1 MYNRTIY
8 RSNYEDKE
16 RFIEEVVNPLLL
28 NSELECSAVYYK
40 PKALRD
46 DEYIQLYDSDG
57 LLRGTIDITCDSI
70 SAIIIDVVKYLS
82 KNNHF

>member
-8 RSNYEDKE
+8 RSNYEGKE
-16 RFIEEVVNPLLL
+16 KFIEEVVNPLLL
-28 NSELECSAVYYK
+28 NSELEYSAVYYK

-46 DEYIQLYDSDG
+46 DEYIQLYDSNG
-57 LLRGTIDITCDSI
+57 VLRGTIDITCDSI